1 MLERP
6 QSQWTARQPRKAA
19 STTGA
24 AYRSDG
30 SWMRVHM
37 TNLSYDG
44 CHLLTEGALDMGE
57 TLKVIMPRMQHFNVQ
72 VRWVKDQQAG
82 VRFLNNASA
91 ADERRARLG
100 V

>member
-1 MLERP
+1 MIERP
-6 QSQWTARQPRKAA
+6 ISEWVKRSRKPA
-19 STTGA
+19 SATGV

-44 CHLLTEGALDMGE
+44 CHLLTEEAFDIGE
-57 TLKVIMPRMQHFNVQ
+57 MLSLVMPGMQRIEVQ
-72 VRWVKDQQAG
+72 VRWVKENQAG
-82 VRFLNNASA
+82 VRFLHGGNA

-100 V
+100 L

>member
-1 MLERP
+1 MIERP
-6 QSQWTARQPRKAA
+6 QSQWISRQARKPA

-44 CHLLTEGALDMGE
+44 CHLLTEEPLDIGE
-57 TLKVIMPRMQHFNVQ
+57 TLELRMPQMQHVNVQ
-72 VRWVKDQQAG
+72 VRWVMDQQAG
-82 VRFLNNASA
+82 VRFLNNASVA
-91 ADERRARLG
+91 EERRARLG